1 MPYKDPKTT
10 HADIVNAMKNAKNG
24 GGIGMADGGSTT
36 DLDAMKLALIWKLSK
51 DANNQLVKTQV
62 PRQWDVHTFDIT
74 PAMRE
79 DVLKNGIPRY
89 DEGGIIHK
97 AEGGS
102 MNLTTDQMRAALM
115 GKSNT
120 TSLSNLQSVGANEA
134 PSLPVKSFI
143 PPHGRSDNGSIPVGG
158 VDENVMQPGQQM
170 MPQQPQ
176 QPGQPQPGQPQAQ
189 PQQGQPQPPQGLQ
202 SNILSMTHQGQA
214 MDAMRPTGMA
224 TGGGVHGYAGGDGV
238 TRRDQTVSN
247 PQRMAYSSIYKRPDV
262 IASEAAAQ
270 VAPEDPSLKRLFNV
284 TRDDLYE
291 MGKGRKGNLP
301 GTLPGVARNPGG
313 SEAASGVMNRRNEQ
327 RILDAMSE
335 AEKHPHLVRGM
346 DPWYVMDPMF
356 QRMVELIGLES
367 AKKEYTKMNTLMGM
381 SSPGSEVLTEI
392 PRGTAAYALQKQ
404 NRFDDFIRYAGMAE
418 DKRGKKFPADI
429 RNVPGHFYHRT
440 GQAGPMEQYLTSGAM
455 QMKSPKVPM
464 YIEASGVPETG
475 FQTATP
481 VGDAHWSRAVGLA
494 DTRGKRM
501 SKGKEITPGA
511 SVSNP
516 EMAALAPWWRKKI
529 AEKLGIESVPAQARL
544 WGTMSPQ
551 TGVTTPIGAPKL
563 ELISRKIM
571 ETAHRLG
578 ISPESARDMVLRGQ
592 TYAGKAEGGKVKMAK
607 GGENLPAHP
616 GLGREGNILRL
627 PVAKPKTKSEIRAI
641 AERMAPQIIGQDF
654 VRPPGG
660 TWLSVADKTQ
670 KQFNREK
677 SLQND
682 IRPIGNQPTYS
693 DVDLA
698 DYKDKVMIGLAGDA
712 TPTNRVIHGV
722 GGTDLVRPST
732 QKGGPLY
739 GLHNPGKSWA
749 SNHGAASGV
758 LSLAEAAAR
767 QYGVEGSDVLANYIK
782 MSPEG
787 TNFAQHFADALLAT
801 IDPSKLT
808 KKDIM
813 YMNAVIKS
821 GNLKNPKGFLSAP
834 SVVDSDAMY
843 NAMLQ
848 DPELRKHFANRM
860 MMAAVHKGR
869 NIIPGPDV
877 LHAATEPELRDLE
890 TGVTGFS
897 VGKIPSKNA
906 KLTPSTHPTYS
917 HDIPGNFLGRLAVPL
932 PYEMAF
938 PDAVQAIKNSPRH
951 ANTLFGT
958 LKSSGARQQIT
969 PQLIN
974 EIGEYRRHIKRLTG
988 KAEGGMVGLSNVVG
1002 KKPQPSMDEMQA
1014 ALTLRKGSNKV
1025 DMSSIGAYEAPD
1037 LPVKIYSPPGP
1048 GQLPVGGV
1056 DMSDTPGQQF
1066 VPMDQQAQQQ
1076 PGQQQPGQQP
1086 PQGPGAAPQAPQ
1098 GAPQGADSNILQMT
1112 PQGQAMAAMTPSQN
1126 SQPPDQTDDQK
1137 PLQGMAE
1144 GGSPKPV
1151 YTHEVYD
1158 IKTKKVKGQYQSANA
1173 ARRGVDYYDNQYGG
1187 YRHDYRQINKPPS
1200 EGMARGGS
1208 VNLALPRVQ
1217 KKADGGD
1224 VNAMRYA
1231 LANRAK
1237 AK

>member
-1 MPYKDPKTT
+1 M
-10 HADIVNAMKNAKNG
+10 
-24 GGIGMADGGSTT
+24 
-36 DLDAMKLALIWKLSK
+36 SK
-51 DANNQLVKTQV
+51 KI
-62 PRQWDVHTFDIT
+62 R
-74 PAMRE
+74 
-79 DVLKNGIPRY
+79 
-89 DEGGIIHK
+89 
-97 AEGGS
+97 
-102 MNLTTDQMRAALM
+102 
-115 GKSNT
+115 
-120 TSLSNLQSVGANEA
+120 
-134 PSLPVKSFI
+134 
-143 PPHGRSDNGSIPVGG
+143 
-158 VDENVMQPGQQM
+158 
-170 MPQQPQ
+170 
-176 QPGQPQPGQPQAQ
+176 
-189 PQQGQPQPPQGLQ
+189 
-202 SNILSMTHQGQA
+202 
-214 MDAMRPTGMA
+214 
-224 TGGGVHGYAGGDGV
+224 
-238 TRRDQTVSN
+238 QTVQN
-247 PQRMAYSSIYKRPDV
+247 PQRIAYPGIYDRPDV
-262 IASEAAAQ
+262 IAAKAAAQ

-301 GTLPGVARNPGG
+301 GTLPGVAGNPRG

-429 RNVPGHFYHRT
+429 RNVPGHAYHRT
-440 GQAGPMEQYLTSGAM
+440 AQAGPMEQYLTSNAM

-592 TYAGKAEGGKVKMAK
+592 TYAGKAEGGKVKMA
-607 GGENLPAHP
+607 
-616 GLGREGNILRL
+616 
-627 PVAKPKTKSEIRAI
+627 
-641 AERMAPQIIGQDF
+641 
-654 VRPPGG
+654 
-660 TWLSVADKTQ
+660 
-670 KQFNREK
+670 
-677 SLQND
+677 
-682 IRPIGNQPTYS
+682 
-693 DVDLA
+693 
-698 DYKDKVMIGLAGDA
+698 
-712 TPTNRVIHGV
+712 
-722 GGTDLVRPST
+722 
-732 QKGGPLY
+732 
-739 GLHNPGKSWA
+739 
-749 SNHGAASGV
+749 
-758 LSLAEAAAR
+758 
-767 QYGVEGSDVLANYIK
+767 
-782 MSPEG
+782 
-787 TNFAQHFADALLAT
+787 
-801 IDPSKLT
+801 
-808 KKDIM
+808 
-813 YMNAVIKS
+813 
-821 GNLKNPKGFLSAP
+821 
-834 SVVDSDAMY
+834 
-843 NAMLQ
+843 
-848 DPELRKHFANRM
+848 
-860 MMAAVHKGR
+860 
-869 NIIPGPDV
+869 
-877 LHAATEPELRDLE
+877 
-890 TGVTGFS
+890 
-897 VGKIPSKNA
+897 
-906 KLTPSTHPTYS
+906 
-917 HDIPGNFLGRLAVPL
+917 
-932 PYEMAF
+932 
-938 PDAVQAIKNSPRH
+938 
-951 ANTLFGT
+951 
-958 LKSSGARQQIT
+958 
-969 PQLIN
+969 
-974 EIGEYRRHIKRLTG
+974 
-988 KAEGGMVGLSNVVG
+988 EGGMVGLSDFVG

-1014 ALTLRKGSNKV
+1014 ALTLRKGGNKV
-1025 DMSSIGAYEAPD
+1025 DMSSIGANEAPD
-1037 LPVKIYSPPGP
+1037 LPVKMYAPPGP

-1066 VPMDQQAQQQ
+1066 VPMDQQAQ

-1126 SQPPDQTDDQK
+1126 SQPPDQPDDQK

-1217 KKADGGD
+1217 KKAGGGRMTTAQMSAELLNKMGVKHPAIKELTTLDDYHKTIGDQVQEQVGKMRNIQSGFNYKYNKGQHVFTKDSAAKNHPPYTIVARTLWGNHPMREPHPVNPLMGKPIKDPATGKVRRTPHEPGYRIKYSTKDGNEVETDIPEWAILGS
-1224 VNAMRYA
+1224 VKMSQGG
-1231 LANRAK
+1231 LAKGKR
-1237 AK
+1237 

>member
-1 MPYKDPKTT
+1 MPYKDPKTTHIEDWKWAPLERVQKQIDLTEVPDYILKGYGEFMQQQAKRAAAGQLTPREVLKAYGITMSSIGRTGLSHATATKSGLKLPNTGDKIRPEGAFAEWLLSPMGQRYLNAAEKGKADKEALRDIQTKFNPYGKYNQLAAQLHSAARTIPGMTPEINRTVPMGRKDYRPVAEAMSGVGPAKSGFVGSMLGMGDLPTLDARQLELHAPGPGPTKSKTGILDRGKKMAGREAVDRLAARQIAMQLKLDPEFAKFYQHLAHHAVWDKTEGTQTT

-24 GGIGMADGGSTT
+24 GGIGMA
-36 DLDAMKLALIWKLSK
+36 
-51 DANNQLVKTQV
+51 
-62 PRQWDVHTFDIT
+62 
-74 PAMRE
+74 
-79 DVLKNGIPRY
+79 
-89 DEGGIIHK
+89 EGG
-97 AEGGS
+97 
-102 MNLTTDQMRAALM
+102 
-115 GKSNT
+115 
-120 TSLSNLQSVGANEA
+120 
-134 PSLPVKSFI
+134 
-143 PPHGRSDNGSIPVGG
+143 
-158 VDENVMQPGQQM
+158 
-170 MPQQPQ
+170 
-176 QPGQPQPGQPQAQ
+176 
-189 PQQGQPQPPQGLQ
+189 
-202 SNILSMTHQGQA
+202 
-214 MDAMRPTGMA
+214 
-224 TGGGVHGYAGGDGV
+224 
-238 TRRDQTVSN
+238 
-247 PQRMAYSSIYKRPDV
+247 
-262 IASEAAAQ
+262 
-270 VAPEDPSLKRLFNV
+270 
-284 TRDDLYE
+284 
-291 MGKGRKGNLP
+291 
-301 GTLPGVARNPGG
+301 
-313 SEAASGVMNRRNEQ
+313 
-327 RILDAMSE
+327 
-335 AEKHPHLVRGM
+335 EK
-346 DPWYVMDPMF
+346 
-356 QRMVELIGLES
+356 
-367 AKKEYTKMNTLMGM
+367 
-381 SSPGSEVLTEI
+381 
-392 PRGTAAYALQKQ
+392 
-404 NRFDDFIRYAGMAE
+404 
-418 DKRGKKFPADI
+418 
-429 RNVPGHFYHRT
+429 
-440 GQAGPMEQYLTSGAM
+440 
-455 QMKSPKVPM
+455 
-464 YIEASGVPETG
+464 
-475 FQTATP
+475 
-481 VGDAHWSRAVGLA
+481 
-494 DTRGKRM
+494 
-501 SKGKEITPGA
+501 
-511 SVSNP
+511 
-516 EMAALAPWWRKKI
+516 
-529 AEKLGIESVPAQARL
+529 
-544 WGTMSPQ
+544 
-551 TGVTTPIGAPKL
+551 
-563 ELISRKIM
+563 
-571 ETAHRLG
+571 
-578 ISPESARDMVLRGQ
+578 
-592 TYAGKAEGGKVKMAK
+592 
-607 GGENLPAHP
+607 LPAHP
-616 GLGREGNILRL
+616 GLGREGNIPRL

-654 VRPPGG
+654 VRPPGKTDG
-660 TWLSVADKTQ
+660 PSVADKTQ

-677 SLQND
+677 SLQHD

-732 QKGGPLY
+732 QEGGPLY

-749 SNHGAASGV
+749 SNRGAASGV

-787 TNFAQHFADALLAT
+787 SNFAQHFADALLAT

-821 GNLKNPKGFLSAP
+821 GNKKNPKGFLSAP
-834 SVVDSDAMY
+834 SVADSDAMY

-860 MMAAVHKGR
+860 MMAAVYKGR

-890 TGVTGFS
+890 NGVTGFS

-906 KLTPSTHPTYS
+906 KLTPSTHSTYS
-917 HDIPGNFLGRLAVPL
+917 DDIPGDFLGRLAVPL

-988 KAEGGMVGLSNVVG
+988 KAEGGMVGLNDVVG
-1002 KKPQPSMDEMQA
+1002 KKPQPSMDEMRA
-1014 ALTLRKGSNKV
+1014 ALTLRKGGNKV

-1037 LPVKIYSPPGP
+1037 LPVKMYAPPGP

-1066 VPMDQQAQQQ
+1066 VPNDQQAQ

-1126 SQPPDQTDDQK
+1126 SQPPDQPDDQN

-1217 KKADGGD
+1217 KKAGGGRMTTAQMSAELLNKMGVKHPAIKELTTLDDYHKTIGDQVQEQVGKMRNIQSGFNYKYDKGQHVFTKDSAAKNHPPYTIVARTLWGNHPMREPHPVNPLMGKPIKDPATGKVRRTPHEPGYRIKYSTKDGNEVETDIPEWAILGS
-1224 VNAMRYA
+1224 VKMSQGG
-1231 LANRAK
+1231 LAKGKR
-1237 AK
+1237 